1 MKYVQDILSGGRKFF
16 QGGRSPPRS
25 YGPGHQMNRYAEITL
40 KTGLVYGYVFRKLLV
55 RILLDILKYSLGG
68 SVNSASEF
76 H

>member
-1 MKYVQDILSGGRKFF
+1 MSKTFYQGGESFSR
-16 QGGRSPPRS
+16 GRSPPRS